1 MMELYELSIQETH
14 ELLADRKI
22 SAEELTRAYL
32 QRIQRIDPQVKAYVT
47 VSEEVALE
55 QAREADRRIKTGESL
70 TPLTGVP
77 YAAKDSLSTRGIL
90 TTCSSKILEDYRPFY
105 DCTAI
110 RKLKSTGAVLL
121 GKNNMDEFGM
131 GSSTE
136 NSGFFT
142 THNPWN
148 FDTVPGGSSGGSA
161 AAVAAGL
168 APFSLGED
176 TGGSVRTPASF
187 CGVTG
192 LKTTYGRVSRYGL
205 LPLVS
210 SFDTIGPIAHSAYDI
225 ALVLEAIAG
234 HDPKDSTSR
243 IESVHPYSEI
253 LKKTETLHGLRIG
266 IPKEYFIEGLAPEID
281 AAIHTAIKQL
291 ERLGAVTMEVSLPH
305 TQYAIPVYYLILFA
319 EASSNLAKYDGIRFG
334 LSERKDAE
342 GLLDVYLK
350 TREKG
355 FGAETKR
362 RIMLGTFALSAGY
375 YDAYYLKAQKVRT
388 LIRQDFEKAFEVC
401 DALITP
407 VAPTTAFRIGEK
419 VSNPLD
425 MYLSDVFSVE
435 VNIAGIP
442 GLSVPCGIS
451 NGLPIG
457 MQIMGPH
464 LSEEMLLRIGYMYQ
478 SQTDWHTKHP
488 PCWND

>member
-1 MMELYELSIQETH
+1 MDLHELSIQQAH
-14 ELLADRKI
+14 ELLSSRKI
-22 SAEELTRAYL
+22 SSEELTRAYL
-32 QRIQRIDPQVKAYVT
+32 ERIQRLDPQIKSYVT
-47 VSEEVALE
+47 VSEESALE
-55 QAREADRRIKTGESL
+55 GAREADQRLAVGEGV
-70 TPLTGVP
+70 TPLTGIP
-77 YAAKDSLSTRGIL
+77 YSAKDSLSTRGVN
-90 TTCSSKILEDYRPFY
+90 TTCSSKILANYKPFY

-110 RKLKSTGAVLL
+110 QKLKAPGAVLL
-121 GKNNMDEFGM
+121 GKTNMDEFGM

-142 THNPWN
+142 TRNPWN
-148 FDTVPGGSSGGSA
+148 FDHVPGGSSGGSA

-168 APFSLGED
+168 SPFSLGED
-176 TGGSVRTPASF
+176 TGGSVRMPAAF

-210 SFDTIGPIAHSAYDI
+210 SFDTIGPMARSVYDV

-234 HDPKDSTSR
+234 QDPKDSTSR
-243 IESVHPYSEI
+243 IEPVQRYSETLI
-253 LKKTETLHGLRIG
+253 KTENLRGLRIG
-266 IPKEYFIEGLAPEID
+266 IPKEYFVEGLDPDVD
-281 AAIHTAIKQL
+281 ASLRAAIKQI
-291 ERLGAVTMEVSLPH
+291 ESLGAEAVEVSLPH
-305 TQYAIPVYYLILFA
+305 TPYAIPVYYLILFA
-319 EASSNLAKYDGIRFG
+319 EASSNLAKYDGVRFG
-334 LSERKDAE
+334 LSERSGE
-342 GLLDVYLK
+342 GLMDVYLK
-350 TREKG
+350 TREAG

-388 LIRQDFEKAFEVC
+388 LIRQDFQKAFETC

-419 VSNPLD
+419 ITNPLD
-425 MYLSDVFSVE
+425 MYLSDVHVVA
-435 VNIAGIP
+435 VNLAGIP
-442 GLSVPCGIS
+442 ALTVPCGIS

-464 LSEEMLLRIGYMYQ
+464 LSEEMLLRIGHLYQ
-478 SQTDWHTKHP
+478 SHTDWHTKHP

>member
-1 MMELYELSIQETH
+1 MQLHTLTIHEAH
-14 ELLADRKI
+14 ELLMSRKI
-22 SAEELTRAYL
+22 SSEELTRLYL
-32 QRIQRIDPQVKAYVT
+32 ERIQRLDPQIKSYVT
-47 VSEEVALE
+47 VAEEVAID
-55 QAREADRRIKTGESL
+55 QARDADQRFKTGDGL
-70 TPLTGVP
+70 TPLTGIP
-77 YAAKDSLSTRGIL
+77 YSAKDSLSTRGIP
-90 TTCSSKILEDYRPFY
+90 TTCSSKILENYKPFY

-110 RKLKSTGAVLL
+110 SRLKSTGAVLL
-121 GKNNMDEFGM
+121 GKTNMDEFGM

-142 THNPWN
+142 TRNPWN
-148 FDTVPGGSSGGSA
+148 LDYVPGGSSGGSA

-168 APFSLGED
+168 APFTLGED
-176 TGGSVRTPASF
+176 TGGSVRMPAGF
-187 CGVTG
+187 CGITG

-205 LPLVS
+205 IPLVS
-210 SFDTIGPIAHSAYDI
+210 SFDTIGPMARSAYDI

-234 HDPKDSTSR
+234 HDPKDGTSR
-243 IESVHPYSEI
+243 VEPIGQYSEA
-253 LKKTETLHGLRIG
+253 LKKTENLRRLRVG
-266 IPKEYFIEGLAPEID
+266 IPKEYFAEGLNAEVD
-281 AAIHTAIKQL
+281 AALKAAIKQI
-291 ERLGAVTMEVSLPH
+291 EALGAEAVEVSLAH

-334 LSERKDAE
+334 LSERSGKD
-342 GLLDVYLK
+342 LMDVYLK
-350 TREKG
+350 TREEG

-388 LIRQDFEKAFEVC
+388 LIRQDFQKAFEKVN
-401 DALITP
+401 ALITP

-419 VSNPLD
+419 ITNPLD
-425 MYLSDVFSVE
+425 MYLSDVHVVA
-435 VNIAGIP
+435 VNLAGIP
-442 GLSVPCGIS
+442 SLSVPCGFS
-451 NGLPIG
+451 SEGLPIG

-464 LSEEMLLRIGYMYQ
+464 LSEETLLKIGHMYQ

>member
-1 MMELYELSIQETH
+1 MELYELSVQETH
-14 ELLADRKI
+14 ELLANRKI
-22 SAEELTRAYL
+22 SAEELTRSYL
-32 QRIQRIDPQVKAYVT
+32 ERVQRLDPKVKSFVT
-47 VSEEVALE
+47 VAEDSAIE
-55 QAREADRRIKTGESL
+55 QARAADRRIKTGEGL
-70 TPLTGVP
+70 TPLTGIP
-77 YAAKDSLSTRGIL
+77 YSAKDSLSTRGIP
-90 TTCSSKILEDYRPFY
+90 TTCSSKILENYKPFY

-142 THNPWN
+142 TRNPWN
-148 FDTVPGGSSGGSA
+148 FDYVPGGSSGGSA

-168 APFSLGED
+168 APFTLGED
-176 TGGSVRTPASF
+176 TGGSVRMPASF

-210 SFDTIGPIAHSAYDI
+210 SFDTIGPLARSTYDL

-243 IESVHPYSEI
+243 IEAVPHYSES
-253 LKKTETLHGLRIG
+253 LRKTENLRGLRIG
-266 IPKEYFIEGLAPEID
+266 IPKEYFVEGLDAEMETVIR
-281 AAIHTAIKQL
+281 AAIRQL
-291 ERLGAVTMEVSLPH
+291 EGLGATTMEVSLPH

-319 EASSNLAKYDGIRFG
+319 EASSNLAKYDGVRFG
-334 LSERKDAE
+334 LSERNVED
-342 GLLDVYLK
+342 LLDVYLK

-388 LIRQDFEKAFEVC
+388 LIRRDFEKVFETC
-401 DALITP
+401 DALVTP

-419 VSNPLD
+419 ITNPLD
-425 MYLSDVFSVE
+425 MYLSDVFVVA
-435 VNIAGIP
+435 VNPAGIP
-442 GLSVPCGIS
+442 ALSVPCGFS
-451 NGLPIG
+451 KGLPVG

-478 SQTDWHTKHP
+478 SRTDWHTKHP

>member
-1 MMELYELSIQETH
+1 MQLHELSIQKTH
-14 ELLADRKI
+14 DLLTSQKI
-22 SAEELTRAYL
+22 SSEELTRAYL
-32 QRIQRIDPQVKAYVT
+32 ERIHRLDPQVKSYVT
-47 VSEEVALE
+47 VTDNLAME
-55 QAREADRRIKTGESL
+55 QARDADQRFKKNQERS
-70 TPLTGVP
+70 PLTGIP
-77 YAAKDSLSTRGIL
+77 YSAKDSISTRGIN
-90 TTCSSKILEDYRPFY
+90 TTCSSRVLENYKPFY
-105 DCTAI
+105 DATAI
-110 RKLKSTGAVLL
+110 RKLNSTNSILL

-142 THNPWN
+142 TRNPWN
-148 FDTVPGGSSGGSA
+148 FDHVPGGSSGGSA

-176 TGGSVRTPASF
+176 TGGSVRMPASF
-187 CGVTG
+187 CGITG
-192 LKTTYGRVSRYGL
+192 LKTTYGRVSRHGL
-205 LPLVS
+205 IPLVS
-210 SFDTIGPIAHSAYDI
+210 SFDTIGPMAHSAYDVS
-225 ALVLEAIAG
+225 LVLEAIAG

-243 IESVHPYSEI
+243 VEPAQNYSGRLRESEN
-253 LKKTETLHGLRIG
+253 LRGLRIG
-266 IPKEYFIEGLAPEID
+266 IPKEYFVEGLDPAVET
-281 AAIHTAIKQL
+281 ALRTAIKQV
-291 ERLGAVTMEVSLPH
+291 ESLGAETVEVSLPH

-334 LSERKDAE
+334 LSARNTGD
-342 GLLDVYLK
+342 LMDVYLK
-350 TREKG
+350 TREAG

-388 LIRQDFEKAFEVC
+388 LIRQDFEKAFETC

-407 VAPTTAFRIGEK
+407 VSPTTAFRIGEK
-419 VSNPLD
+419 ITNPLD
-425 MYLSDVFSVE
+425 MYLSDVFVVA
-435 VNIAGIP
+435 VNLAGIP
-442 GLSVPCGIS
+442 ALSVPCGIS

-457 MQIMGPH
+457 MQIIGPH
-464 LSEEMLLRIGYMYQ
+464 LSEEILLRIGHMYQ

>member
-1 MMELYELSIQETH
+1 MDLHQLSIQQAH
-14 ELLADRKI
+14 DLLSSRQI
-22 SAEELTRAYL
+22 SSEELTWAYID
-32 QRIQRIDPQVKAYVT
+32 RIRRLDPQIKSYVT
-47 VSEEVALE
+47 LADDLALQ
-55 QAREADRRIKTGESL
+55 QAPDADQRFGTGIGV
-70 TPLTGVP
+70 TPLTGIP
-77 YAAKDSLSTRGIL
+77 YAAKDSISTRGVN
-90 TTCSSKILEDYRPFY
+90 TTCSSKILANYKPFY
-105 DCTAI
+105 SSTAI
-110 RKLKSTGAVLL
+110 EKLNAANSVLL

-142 THNPWN
+142 TRNPWN
-148 FDTVPGGSSGGSA
+148 LDYVPGGSSGGSA

-168 APFSLGED
+168 APFTLGED
-176 TGGSVRTPASF
+176 TGGSVRMPAGF
-187 CGVTG
+187 CGITG

-205 LPLVS
+205 IPLVS
-210 SFDTIGPIAHSAYDI
+210 SFDTIGPMARSAYDV
-225 ALVLEAIAG
+225 ALVLETIAG

-243 IESVHPYSEI
+243 LEPVGQYSET
-253 LKKTETLHGLRIG
+253 LEKTENLRGLRIG
-266 IPKEYFIEGLAPEID
+266 IPKEYFAEGLNEDVNAALK
-281 AAIHTAIKQL
+281 AAIRQI
-291 ERLGAVTMEVSLPH
+291 ESLGAEIVGVSLPH

-319 EASSNLAKYDGIRFG
+319 EASSNLAKYDGVRFG
-334 LSERKDAE
+334 LSERSGKD
-342 GLLDVYLK
+342 LIDVYLK
-350 TREKG
+350 TREEG

-388 LIRQDFEKAFEVC
+388 LIRQDFQKAFEQV

-419 VSNPLD
+419 ITNPLD
-425 MYLSDVFSVE
+425 MYLSDVHVVA
-435 VNIAGIP
+435 VNLAGIP
-442 GLSVPCGIS
+442 ALSVPCGFS

-464 LSEEMLLRIGYMYQ
+464 LSEERLLQIGHMYQ
-478 SQTDWHTKHP
+478 SQTDWHLQHP

>member
-1 MMELYELSIQETH
+1 MDVHELSIEETH
-14 ELLADRKI
+14 ELLVSRQI
-22 SAEELTRAYL
+22 SSEELTRAYL
-32 QRIQRIDPQVKAYVT
+32 ERIDRLDSRLKSYVT
-47 VSEEVALE
+47 VSEDLALD
-55 QAREADRRIKTGESL
+55 QARDADQRFKAGGSL
-70 TPLTGVP
+70 APLTGIP
-77 YAAKDSLSTRGIL
+77 YSAKDSISTRGVD
-90 TTCSSKILEDYRPFY
+90 TTCSSKILKNYKPFF
-105 DCTAI
+105 DSTAI
-110 RKLKSTGAVLL
+110 QKLKGAHSILL

-142 THNPWN
+142 TRNPWN
-148 FDTVPGGSSGGSA
+148 LDHVPGGSSGGSA

-168 APFSLGED
+168 APFALGED
-176 TGGSVRTPASF
+176 TGGSVRMPASF
-187 CGVTG
+187 CGISG

-205 LPLVS
+205 IPLVS
-210 SFDTIGPIAHSAYDI
+210 SFDTIGPMAHSVYDV

-234 HDPKDSTSR
+234 HDPNDSTSR
-243 IESVHPYSEI
+243 AEPVPAY
-253 LKKTETLHGLRIG
+253 TETLKQAEQLRGLRIG
-266 IPKEYFIEGLAPEID
+266 IPKEYFVEGLDQAVD
-281 AAIHTAIKQL
+281 AALRAALKQI
-291 ERLGAVTMEVSLPH
+291 ERLGAEAVEVSLPH

-334 LSERKDAE
+334 LSERQVESLAD
-342 GLLDVYLK
+342 LYLK

-388 LIRQDFEKAFEVC
+388 LIRQDFQKAFETC

-419 VSNPLD
+419 ISNPLD
-425 MYLSDVFSVE
+425 MYLSDVYVVA
-435 VNIAGIP
+435 VNLAGIP
-442 GLSVPCGIS
+442 SLSLPCGFS

-464 LSEEMLLRIGYMYQ
+464 LSEATLLRIGHLYQ
-478 SQTDWHTKHP
+478 SQTDWHRMHP
-488 PCWND
+488 SCWND

>member
-1 MMELYELSIQETH
+1 MELHELSIQQAH
-14 ELLADRKI
+14 ELLSSRKV
-22 SAEELTRAYL
+22 SSEEITRAYL
-32 QRIQRIDPQVKAYVT
+32 ERIERLDPQIKSYVT
-47 VSEEVALE
+47 ISKDFALE
-55 QAREADRRIKTGESL
+55 QARESDQRIKSGQGL
-70 TPLTGVP
+70 TPLTGIP
-77 YAAKDSLSTRGIL
+77 YSAKDSISTRGIN
-90 TTCSSKILEDYRPFY
+90 TTCSSKILENYRPFY
-105 DCTAI
+105 DSTAI
-110 RKLKSTGAVLL
+110 KRLEAANAVLL

-148 FDTVPGGSSGGSA
+148 FDHVPGGSSGGSA

-168 APFSLGED
+168 TPFALGED
-176 TGGSVRTPASF
+176 TGGSVRMPASF
-187 CGVTG
+187 CGLTG

-205 LPLVS
+205 IPLAS
-210 SFDTIGPIAHSAYDI
+210 SFDTIGPMARSVYDV

-243 IESVHPYSEI
+243 IEPVQQYSET
-253 LKKTETLHGLRIG
+253 LKKSENLHGLRIG
-266 IPKEYFIEGLAPEID
+266 IPNEYFVEGLAQDVEFSLR
-281 AAIHTAIKQL
+281 TAIKQI
-291 ERLGAVTMEVSLPH
+291 EALGAEVVEVSLPH

-319 EASSNLAKYDGIRFG
+319 EASSNLAKYDGVRFG
-334 LSERKDAE
+334 LSERD
-342 GLLDVYLK
+342 GDSLMDVYFK
-350 TREKG
+350 TREAG

-388 LIRQDFEKAFEVC
+388 LIRQDFQKAFETC

-407 VAPTTAFRIGEK
+407 VSPTTAFRIGEK
-419 VSNPLD
+419 ITNPLD
-425 MYLSDVFSVE
+425 MYLSDVFVVA
-435 VNIAGIP
+435 VNLAGIP
-442 GLSVPCGIS
+442 ALSVPCGIS

-457 MQIMGPH
+457 MQIMGPP
-464 LSEEMLLRIGYMYQ
+464 LSEETLLRIGHMYQ
-478 SQTDWHTKHP
+478 SQTDWHMKHP

>member
-1 MMELYELSIQETH
+1 MELHELSLQQIH
-14 ELLADRKI
+14 ELLSSRKV
-22 SAEELTRAYL
+22 SSEEITRAYL
-32 QRIQRIDPQVKAYVT
+32 ARIRRLDPDIKSYVT
-47 VSEEVALE
+47 VAEDAALE
-55 QAREADRRIKTGESL
+55 QARDADQRINSGEES
-70 TPLTGVP
+70 TPLTGIP
-77 YAAKDSLSTRGIL
+77 YSVKDSLSTRGVK
-90 TTCSSKILEDYRPFY
+90 TTASSKILENYKPFY

-110 RKLKSTGAVLL
+110 RKLKNASAVLL

-142 THNPWN
+142 TRNPWN
-148 FDTVPGGSSGGSA
+148 LDYVPGGSSGGSA
-161 AAVAAGL
+161 ATVAAGL
-168 APFSLGED
+168 AAFTLGED
-176 TGGSVRTPASF
+176 TGGSVRMPAGF
-187 CGVTG
+187 CGITG

-205 LPLVS
+205 LALVS
-210 SFDTIGPIAHSAYDI
+210 SFDTIGPMARSAYDV

-243 IESVHPYSEI
+243 VEPVQRYSEVLRTAENLRGLRVGIPREYFVEGLDPEVDAALRTAIRQIES
-253 LKKTETLHGLRIG
+253 
-266 IPKEYFIEGLAPEID
+266 
-281 AAIHTAIKQL
+281 
-291 ERLGAVTMEVSLPH
+291 LGAEAVEVSLPH

-334 LSERKDAE
+334 MSERENVE

-350 TREKG
+350 TREEG

-388 LIRQDFEKAFEVC
+388 LIRQDFQKAFEIC

-419 VSNPLD
+419 ITNPLD
-425 MYLSDVFSVE
+425 MYLSDVHVVA
-435 VNIAGIP
+435 VNLAGIP
-442 GLSVPCGIS
+442 SLSVPCGFS
-451 NGLPIG
+451 NGLPVG

-464 LSEEMLLRIGYMYQ
+464 LSEERLLKIGHLYQ

-488 PCWND
+488 LCWND

>member
-1 MMELYELSIQETH
+1 MELYELSVQETSK
-14 ELLADRKI
+14 LLASRKV

-32 QRIQRIDPQVKAYVT
+32 ERIQRLDPQVKSYVT
-47 VSEEVALE
+47 VAEETALE
-55 QAREADRRIKTGESL
+55 QAREADRRLNAGERL
-70 TPLTGVP
+70 TPLTGIP
-77 YAAKDSLSTRGIL
+77 YAVKDSLSTRGIP
-90 TTCSSKILEDYRPFY
+90 TTCSSKILENYKPFY

-142 THNPWN
+142 TRNPWD
-148 FDTVPGGSSGGSA
+148 FDYVPGGSSGGSA

-168 APFSLGED
+168 APFTLGED
-176 TGGSVRTPASF
+176 TGGSVRMPASF

-210 SFDTIGPIAHSAYDI
+210 SFDTIGPMARSAYDI

-234 HDPKDSTSR
+234 HDPRDGTSR
-243 IESVHPYSEI
+243 VEAVPQYSES
-253 LKKTETLHGLRIG
+253 LKKAENLRGLRIG
-266 IPKEYFIEGLAPEID
+266 IPKEYFVEGLDAEID
-281 AAIHTAIKQL
+281 ASIRAAVKQL
-291 ERLGAVTMEVSLPH
+291 ESLGAEVREVSLPH

-334 LSERKDAE
+334 LSERAGD

-350 TREKG
+350 TREAG

-388 LIRQDFEKAFEVC
+388 LIRQDFEKAFETC

-435 VNIAGIP
+435 VNMAGIP
-442 GLSVPCGIS
+442 AMSVPCGIS

-457 MQIMGPH
+457 LQIIGPH
-464 LSEEMLLRIGYMYQ
+464 LSEEMLLRIAYMYQ

>member
-1 MMELYELSIQETH
+1 MDFHELSIQQAH
-14 ELLADRKI
+14 ELLSSREI
-22 SAEELTRAYL
+22 SSEELTRAYL
-32 QRIQRIDPQVKAYVT
+32 ERIQRLDPRIKSYVT
-47 VSEEVALE
+47 VSENVALQ
-55 QAREADRRIKTGESL
+55 QAREADQRIAAGEGV
-70 TPLTGVP
+70 TPLSGIP
-77 YAAKDSLSTRGIL
+77 YSAKDSLSTRGVN
-90 TTCSSKILEDYRPFY
+90 TTCSSKILETYKPFY

-110 RKLKSTGAVLL
+110 RKLKIASSVLL
-121 GKNNMDEFGM
+121 GKTNMDEFGM

-142 THNPWN
+142 TRNPWN
-148 FDTVPGGSSGGSA
+148 FDYVPGGSSGGSA

-176 TGGSVRTPASF
+176 TGGSVRMPASF

-210 SFDTIGPIAHSAYDI
+210 SFDTIGPMARSVYDV

-243 IESVHPYSEI
+243 VEPVQRYSER
-253 LKKTETLHGLRIG
+253 LKKTETLQGLRIG
-266 IPKEYFIEGLAPEID
+266 IPKEYFVEGLD
-281 AAIHTAIKQL
+281 AEVEAALRTAIKQI
-291 ERLGAVTMEVSLPH
+291 EALGAETMEVSLPH

-319 EASSNLAKYDGIRFG
+319 EASSNLAKYDGVRFG
-334 LSERKDAE
+334 LSERDVDNLL
-342 GLLDVYLK
+342 GLYLK
-350 TREKG
+350 TREAG

-388 LIRQDFEKAFEVC
+388 LIRQDFQKAFETCGV
-401 DALITP
+401 LITP

-419 VSNPLD
+419 ITNPLD
-425 MYLSDVFSVE
+425 MYLSDVHVVA
-435 VNIAGIP
+435 VNLAGIP
-442 GLSVPCGIS
+442 ALSVPCGLS

-464 LSEEMLLRIGYMYQ
+464 LSEETLLRIGHMYQ

-488 PCWND
+488 PCWDD

>member
-1 MMELYELSIQETH
+1 MDLHELSLQQAH
-14 ELLADRKI
+14 ELLSSRKI
-22 SAEELTRAYL
+22 SSEELTRAYL
-32 QRIQRIDPQVKAYVT
+32 ERIQRLDPQVKAYVT
-47 VSEEVALE
+47 VSEDVALE
-55 QAREADRRIKTGESL
+55 QAREADQRLQAGENIS
-70 TPLTGVP
+70 PLTGIP
-77 YAAKDSLSTRGIL
+77 YAVKDSLSTRGVK
-90 TTCSSKILEDYRPFY
+90 TTCSSKILENYKPFY

-110 RKLKSTGAVLL
+110 KKLKSPNAVLL
-121 GKNNMDEFGM
+121 GKTNMDEFGM

-142 THNPWN
+142 TRNPWN
-148 FDTVPGGSSGGSA
+148 YEHVPGGSSGGSA
-161 AAVAAGL
+161 ASVAAGL

-176 TGGSVRTPASF
+176 TGGSVRMPASF
-187 CGVTG
+187 CGITG

-210 SFDTIGPIAHSAYDI
+210 SFDTIGPMARSAYDA

-243 IESVHPYSEI
+243 VEAVQPYTEA
-253 LKKTETLHGLRIG
+253 LKKAENLRGLRVG
-266 IPKEYFIEGLAPEID
+266 IPKEYFVEGLDPEVD
-281 AAIHTAIKQL
+281 ASLRTAIKQI
-291 ERLGAVTMEVSLPH
+291 EALGAEAIEVSLPH

-319 EASSNLAKYDGIRFG
+319 EASSNLAKYDGVRFG
-334 LSERKDAE
+334 LSERSGE
-342 GLLDVYLK
+342 SLLDVYLK
-350 TREKG
+350 TREVG
-355 FGAETKR
+355 FGPETKR

-388 LIRQDFEKAFEVC
+388 LIRQDFQKAFETC

-419 VSNPLD
+419 ITNPLD
-425 MYLSDVFSVE
+425 MYLSDVHVVA
-435 VNIAGIP
+435 VNLAGIP
-442 GLSVPCGIS
+442 ALTVPCGIS

-464 LSEEMLLRIGYMYQ
+464 LSEDLLLRIGHLYQ

>member
-1 MMELYELSIQETH
+1 MELHELSVQQAH
-14 ELLADRKI
+14 HLLTRREI
-22 SAEELTRAYL
+22 SSEELMRAYL
-32 QRIQRIDPQVKAYVT
+32 ARIERLDPQVKSYVT
-47 VSEEVALE
+47 VSDERALE
-55 QAREADRRIKTGESL
+55 QARDADQRIRSGEDL
-70 TPLTGVP
+70 NPLTGIP
-77 YAAKDSLSTRGIL
+77 YSAKDSLSTRGVP
-90 TTCSSKILEDYRPFY
+90 TTCSSKILEDYKPFY

-110 RKLKSTGAVLL
+110 KKLNSVNSVLL
-121 GKNNMDEFGM
+121 GKTNMDEFGM

-136 NSGFFT
+136 SSGFFT
-142 THNPWN
+142 THNPWD
-148 FDTVPGGSSGGSA
+148 FDYVPGGSSGGSA
-161 AAVAAGL
+161 ASVAAGL

-176 TGGSVRTPASF
+176 TGGSVRMPASF

-210 SFDTIGPIAHSAYDI
+210 SFDTIGPMARSVYDV

-243 IESVHPYSEI
+243 IEPAPHYSES
-253 LKKTETLHGLRIG
+253 LNKTDNLRGLRIG
-266 IPKEYFIEGLAPEID
+266 IPKEYFVEGLDPAVD
-281 AAIHTAIKQL
+281 ASLRTAIKQI
-291 ERLGAVTMEVSLPH
+291 EDLGAETLEVSLPH
-305 TQYAIPVYYLILFA
+305 TPYAIPVYYLILFA
-319 EASSNLAKYDGIRFG
+319 EASSNLAKYDGVRFG
-334 LSERKDAE
+334 LSERNVE
-342 GLLDVYLK
+342 SLLELYLK
-350 TREKG
+350 TRERG

-388 LIRQDFEKAFEVC
+388 LIRQDFQKAFETC

-419 VSNPLD
+419 ITNPLD
-425 MYLSDVFSVE
+425 MYLSDVHVVA
-435 VNIAGIP
+435 VNLAGIP
-442 GLSVPCGIS
+442 ALSVPCGIS
-451 NGLPIG
+451 SGLPIG

-464 LSEEMLLRIGYMYQ
+464 LSEETLLRIGHMFQ
-478 SQTDWHTKHP
+478 SETDWHTKHP